1 MGDVNLL
8 KLCLMIINERI
19 LKFTI
24 LTQIGTKKQNL
35 SDIIAFIM
43 KTARYES
50 HKELNRNLQT
60 DLAVLEECA
69 EVNVLFEDRGSGQLY
84 TIAYTEDDDFKNTN
98 VNLINVATE
107 RMKKLY
113 SNPLKNAALIADYKK
128 DIKRK
133 NEELKLD
140 MDMREMILNLLFYF

>member
-8 KLCLMIINERI
+8 KACLMIMNERI
-19 LKFTI
+19 LKFVI
-24 LTQIGTKKQNL
+24 LTQVGTNKHNL

-69 EVNVLFEDRGSGQLY
+69 EVNMLFEDRGSG
-84 TIAYTEDDDFKNTN
+84 
-98 VNLINVATE
+98 
-107 RMKKLY
+107 
-113 SNPLKNAALIADYKK
+113 
-128 DIKRK
+128 
-133 NEELKLD
+133 
-140 MDMREMILNLLFYF
+140 

>member
-8 KLCLMIINERI
+8 KACLMIMNERI
-19 LKFTI
+19 LKFVI
-24 LTQIGTKKQNL
+24 LTQVGTNKHNL

-69 EVNVLFEDRGSGQLY
+69 EVNMLFEDRGSGQLY
-84 TIAYTEDDDFKNTN
+84 TIAYTEDDDYKNTN
-98 VNLINVATE
+98 VNLINIAIE
-107 RMKKLY
+107 RMKKLL
-113 SNPLKNAALIADYKK
+113 SNPLKNAALIADYKQE
-128 DIKRK
+128 I
-133 NEELKLD
+133 
-140 MDMREMILNLLFYF
+140 